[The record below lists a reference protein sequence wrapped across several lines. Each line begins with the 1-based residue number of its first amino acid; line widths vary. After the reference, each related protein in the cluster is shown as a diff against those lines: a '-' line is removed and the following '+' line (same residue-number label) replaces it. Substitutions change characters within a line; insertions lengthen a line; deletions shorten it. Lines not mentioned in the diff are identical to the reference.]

1 MPSKLS
7 LHLQAHPNWADGNGS
22 AARWIKVM
30 DPPGVNR
37 WPGKQIIGRVYMPDS
52 DSNALVAQGAAG
64 AETWFRFCQPTF
76 ARAPYIRIWEGPNE
90 PQPVADLAFCRHLSE
105 FTIHLAELMHS
116 AGLQLVGG
124 NLSEGNPGGD
134 EAQRRACFQEI
145 ARGLTHCDYWS
156 QHCYWVLDY
165 PHPEAGMTDWHAFRY
180 RMNMRYAAEAGIRLP
195 PLLITECGV
204 DGGVVARPKKGW
216 RTFCRDRAHYMAQL
230 AMFDAELAKDPYVLT
245 ATVFTAGPMGWE
257 DFEVDREMNDMINAH
272 IQAQG
277 GSYAPAAPSA
287 PPVLGDLLK
296 TEFGADY
303 EDLSRSLP
311 RHATLV
317 YQERAL
323 TAIDRMVLHHTEA
336 TKAATWQSVAQY
348 HVNSNGWPGIGY
360 HIGVRSSG
368 GRVKVSLLNDPRT
381 RSYHAHTVGNDR
393 GLAVCLAGSFVRE
406 EPTVEEVDVLRR
418 IVQVVRRWATW
429 STSPLPVVGHR
440 DVPGN
445 QTSCPGDK
453 LAAVLSWLNSPDA
466 NSSLIWAVAKTAQVL
481 SPNPASAIE
490 VAMRQASYTPIGNE
504 TDVRSGSTWMGV
516 AQLGYRPIDGHEA
529 AFFATNL
536 TPDGQWTVRQV
547 NKP

>member
-30 DPPGVNR
+30 DPPGTNR
-37 WPGKQIIGRVYMPDS
+37 WPGKQIIGRIYMPDN
-52 DSNALVAQGAAG
+52 DSNRLVASGASG
-64 AETWFRFCQPTF
+64 AEAWFRFCQPAF
-76 ARAPYIRIWEGPNE
+76 ARAPYIGIWEAPNE
-90 PQPVADLAFCRHLSE
+90 PQPVADLAFCRQLSQ
-105 FTIHLAELMHS
+105 FTIRLAELMHS

-145 ARGLTHCDYWS
+145 ARGLAVCDYWS

-165 PHPEAGMTDWHAFRY
+165 PHPESGMNDWHAFRY
-180 RMNMRYAAEAGIRLP
+180 RMNARYAAEAGIRLP

-204 DGGVVARPKKGW
+204 DGGVVAMPKRGW
-216 RTFCRDRAHYMAQL
+216 KTYCRDRAHYMAQL

-257 DFEVDREMNDMINAH
+257 NFEVDRELNDMINAH

-277 GSYAPAAPSA
+277 GSYAPTAPSA
-287 PPVLGDLLK
+287 PPALGDLLK
-296 TEFGADY
+296 AEFGADY

-311 RHATLV
+311 RHATAQ
-317 YQERAL
+317 YQERDVR
-323 TAIDRMVLHHTEA
+323 AIDRVVLHHTEA
-336 TKAATWQSVAQY
+336 SRATAWQSVAQY

-360 HIGVRSSG
+360 HIGVRSFG
-368 GRVKVSLLNDPRT
+368 GRMKVSLLNDPRT
-381 RSYHAHTVGNDR
+381 RSYHAHTIGNDR

-418 IVQVVRRWATW
+418 IVQVARRWATW
-429 STSPLPVVGHR
+429 TATALPVVGHR

-453 LAAVLSWLNSPDA
+453 LAAVLPWLNSPDTS
-466 NSSLIWAVAKTAQVL
+466 NSLIWAVAKTAQAI

-490 VAMRQASYTPIGNE
+490 IAMRQAGYTPIGNE
-504 TDVRSGSTWMGV
+504 TEVRSGSTWLGV

-536 TPDGQWTVRQV
+536 TPDSQWTVRQV

>member
-1 MPSKLS
+1 MSSKLS

-22 AARWIKVM
+22 QARWIKVM
-30 DPPGVNR
+30 DPPSENR
-37 WPGKQIIGRVYMPDS
+37 WPGKQIIGRVYMPDN
-52 DSNALVAQGAAG
+52 DSHRLVAQGVSG

-90 PQPVADLAFCRHLSE
+90 PQPVADLGFCRKLSE
-105 FTIHLAELMHS
+105 FTIRLAELMHG

-134 EAQRRACFQEI
+134 EAQRRACFVEI
-145 ARGLTHCDYWS
+145 ARGLAHCDYWS

-165 PHPEAGMTDWHAFRY
+165 PHPESGMNDWHAFRY
-180 RMNMRYAAEAGIRLP
+180 RMNVRYANEAGIRLP

-204 DGGVVARPKKGW
+204 DGGVVAMPKRGW
-216 RTFCRDRAHYMAQL
+216 RTFCRDRAHYMQQL

-245 ATVFTAGPMGWE
+245 ANIFTAGPMGWE
-257 DFEVDREMNDMINAH
+257 DFDVTREMNDMINAH

-277 GSYAPAAPSA
+277 GSYSYVPEPGGS
-287 PPVLGDLLK
+287 PLGDLLR
-296 TEFGADY
+296 TQFGADY

-323 TAIDRMVLHHTEA
+323 AAIDRIVLHHTDAPRA
-336 TKAATWQSVAQY
+336 TTWQSVAQY

-360 HIGVRSSG
+360 HIGVRRHNG
-368 GRVKVSLLNDPRT
+368 VTKISLLNDPRT

-393 GLAVCLAGSFVRE
+393 GLAVCLAGSFTNE
-406 EPTVEEVDVLRR
+406 EPTVWEVDVLRQ
-418 IVQVVRRWATW
+418 IVLVVRRWATW
-429 STSPLPVVGHR
+429 TATPLPIVGHQ

-445 QTSCPGDK
+445 QTSCPGNK
-453 LAAVLSWLNSPDA
+453 LAVALPWLNSPD
-466 NSSLIWAVAKTAQVL
+466 NSGPLIWSVAKSAQTI

-490 VAMRQASYTPIGNE
+490 VAMRGAGYTPIGNE
-504 TDVRSGSTWMGV
+504 ADVRMGSTWMGV
-516 AQLGYRPIDGHEA
+516 AQLGYRPTDGREV

-536 TPDGQWTVRQV
+536 TPDRQWTVRQI

>member
-1 MPSKLS
+1 VPSKLS
-7 LHLQAHPNWADGNGS
+7 LHLQAYPNWADGVGS

-30 DPPGVNR
+30 DPPGENR
-37 WPGKQIIGRVYMPDS
+37 WPGKQIIGRIYMPDN
-52 DSNALVAQGAAG
+52 DSNRLVASGASG
-64 AETWFRFCQPTF
+64 AEAWFRFCQPTF
-76 ARAPYIRIWEGPNE
+76 ARAPYIRIWEAPNE
-90 PQPVADLAFCRHLSE
+90 PQPVADLAFCRKLSE
-105 FTIHLAELMHS
+105 FTIRLAELMHS

-134 EAQRRACFQEI
+134 EAQRRARFQEI
-145 ARGLTHCDYWS
+145 ARGLAVCDYWS

-165 PHPEAGMTDWHAFRY
+165 PHPEAGMNDWHAFRY
-180 RMNMRYAAEAGIRLP
+180 RMNMHYAAEAGIRLP

-204 DGGVVARPKKGW
+204 DGGVVTMPKKGW
-216 RTFCRDRAHYMAQL
+216 KTFCRDRAHYMAQL
-230 AMFDAELAKDPYVLT
+230 AMFDVELAKDPYVLT

-287 PPVLGDLLK
+287 PPALGDLLK
-296 TEFGADY
+296 AEFGADY

-311 RHATLV
+311 RHATAQ
-317 YQERAL
+317 YQERDVR
-323 TAIDRMVLHHTEA
+323 AIDRVVLHHTEA
-336 TKAATWQSVAQY
+336 SKATTWHSVAQY

-360 HIGVRSSG
+360 HIGVRSFG
-368 GRVKVSLLNDPRT
+368 GRVKASLLNDPPA
-381 RSYHAHTVGNDR
+381 RSYHAHTIGNDR
-393 GLAVCLAGSFVRE
+393 GLAVCLAGSFVRK
-406 EPTVEEVDVLRR
+406 EPTVEEVDALRR
-418 IVQVVRRWATW
+418 VVQTARRWTTWTAT
-429 STSPLPVVGHR
+429 PLPVVGHR

-453 LAAVLSWLNSPDA
+453 LAAVLPWLNSPDTS
-466 NSSLIWAVAKTAQVL
+466 NSLIWAVAKTAQAI
-481 SPNPASAIE
+481 SPNSASAIE
-490 VAMRQASYTPIGNE
+490 VAMRQAGYTPIGNE
-504 TDVRSGSTWMGV
+504 TDVRSGSTWLGV
-516 AQLGYRPIDGHEA
+516 AQLGYCPIDGHEA